1 MEDTKAK
8 KINVNLYTRYKT
20 FSWDL
25 LFYYAIIFLFFTE
38 TKGISAADVLLAE
51 STYPIFKMIFIVP
64 ATVLINSLGKRIS
77 LIIGN
82 SFISLAMFTYIIGN
96 NFWYIILGEL
106 LSAIGFII
114 KGICESNILYDSLEK
129 NERRGILFA
138 RIEGKGTSYYYY
150 IDAISSVLAGILFA
164 INGYLPMCLCLLTS
178 IFSIYLSTK
187 FKDINERQKIN
198 LGNVK
203 EDLIDLKNSFKLF
216 SKSPRLKYLLF
227 FGALIWATLLSITM
241 LRSGIMQEIGI
252 PSGYFGLIFAIMG
265 LISGISARN
274 EQRFHKKYRNKTL
287 GKLALPLVF
296 SFIILGIV
304 CSSSVPYAIK
314 VIVVLLL
321 FGVQY
326 IVKGPFYPLIK
337 QYLNNFTTAKLRTK
351 ISSSFN
357 LLENILR
364 FIITFSAS
372 TLLRFTTTA
381 NTFTIIGCI
390 LGLIVVLTFDGMKT
404 RVGLKPEEYTEMDTN
419 VMNLK

>member
-1 MEDTKAK
+1 MEDTKEK
-8 KINVNLYTRYKT
+8 KTNVDLYTRYKT

-64 ATVLINSLGKRIS
+64 ATVLINSLGKRTS

-82 SFISLAMFTYIIGN
+82 SFIALAIFTYIMGN
-96 NFWYIILGEL
+96 NFWFIILGEL

-114 KGICESNILYDSLEK
+114 KGVCESNILYDSLEK
-129 NERRGILFA
+129 NEKRGVLFA
-138 RIEGKGTSYYYY
+138 RIEGKSTSYYYY

-164 INGYLPMCLCLLTS
+164 INGYIPMYLSLLIS
-178 IFSIYLSTK
+178 IFSIYLAAK
-187 FKDINERQKIN
+187 FKDIDEREKIN
-198 LGNVK
+198 LNNVK
-203 EDLIDLKNSFKLF
+203 EELIDLKKSFKLF

-241 LRSGIMQEIGI
+241 LRSGVMQEIGI
-252 PSGYFGLIFAIMG
+252 PSGYFGVIFAIMG

-304 CSSSVPYAIK
+304 CSSSAPYAIK

-326 IVKGPFYPLIK
+326 IVKGPFYPLIR

-364 FIITFSAS
+364 FIITFTAS

-390 LGLIVVLTFDGMKT
+390 LGLIVVLTLDGMRT
-404 RVGLKPEEYTEMDTN
+404 RVGLKPEEYTEKDTN
-419 VMNLK
+419 IMNLE